1 MNRYALWKYLIIAVS
16 LLLGLLYTL
25 PNFYGE
31 SPAVQI
37 SLLRNSAS
45 ADTSLLQRVED
56 ALKQAN
62 ISTDGIILEG
72 NSVKA
77 RFADTDVQIK
87 AKDLLES
94 ALGREYVIA
103 LNLLPNS
110 PQWLSNLGALP
121 MYLGLD
127 LRGGVHF
134 MLAVD
139 MDGALEK
146 SLERYS
152 TDIRSTLREHKI
164 AYTGLEKQAK
174 KLTLKFRDTESR
186 AKAEAELKSN
196 YPDLSLS
203 EEQVDSRYHLVAVIK
218 PEAQRRMQDS
228 AVMQNITTLRNRI
241 NELGVAEPIIQKAGM
256 DRVIVQLPGVQD
268 TAKAKDILGRTAT
281 LEIRMVDDER
291 DLDAAIR
298 GQVPFGTELYEERGG
313 SPLLVKKQILL
324 TGEHITDAQA
334 GFDKDNQPAVH
345 INLDSSGSRV
355 FKQLTRDNVGKR
367 MAILLIEKN
376 QAEVITAPVIREE
389 IGGGRVQISG
399 RMTSMEARD
408 VALLLRAGALAAP
421 MDIIEERTVG
431 PSLGAENIARGFNST
446 LYGFLAVAIF
456 VMIYYTAFGVI
467 SVIALAM
474 NLLLLIGLLSI
485 MQATL
490 TLPGMAALALT
501 VGMAIDANVL
511 INERIRDELRAGVSP
526 QLAIHSGFER
536 AFGTIV
542 DSNITTLIAGIALFA
557 FGSGPVKGF
566 AVVLCLGILT
576 SVYTAT
582 FVVRGMVN
590 MIYGSRRRLE
600 RVPIGQVWIPKQG
613 ATIDKTIS
621 HIEKTNEDTISTKET
636 ISKLNKESIKSGT
649 AVKIEA
655 LAETSDKVDS
665 NIKAKSDERVITKTK
680 SKRKSSD
687 NKTKQ
692 PK

>member
-1 MNRYALWKYLIIAVS
+1 MNRYTLWQYLIIATS
-16 LLLGLLYTL
+16 LILGLLYTL

-37 SLLRNSAS
+37 SPLRSSTSVDSA
-45 ADTSLLQRVED
+45 LLQRIED
-56 ALKQAN
+56 TLKQASL
-62 ISTDGIILEG
+62 STDGLLLEG

-77 RFADTDVQIK
+77 RFADTDTQIK

-94 ALGREYVIA
+94 TLGNEYIIA

-110 PQWLSNLGALP
+110 PQWLTDLGALP

-164 AYTGLEKQAK
+164 SNTGLEKQGK
-174 KLTLKFRDTESR
+174 TLILKFRDAESR
-186 AKAEAELKSN
+186 TKAETELKAN
-196 YPDLSLS
+196 YPDLGFI
-203 EEQVDSRYHLVAVIK
+203 EEQTDNRYHLIAAIK
-218 PEAQRRMQDS
+218 PEAQLRMQDS
-228 AVMQNITTLRNRI
+228 AVMQNITTLRNRV
-241 NELGVAEPIIQKAGM
+241 NELGVAEPIIQKAGA

-291 DLDAAIR
+291 DLDAALR
-298 GQVPFGTELYEERGG
+298 GKIPFGTELYVERGG
-313 SPLLVKKQILL
+313 NPLLVKKQVLL
-324 TGEHITDAQA
+324 TGEHITDAQP

-345 INLDSSGSRV
+345 INLDSSGSRI

-376 QAEVITAPVIREE
+376 QTEVVTAPVIREE

-399 RMTSMEARD
+399 RMTSVEARD

-421 MDIIEERTVG
+421 MEIIEERTVG
-431 PSLGAENIARGFNST
+431 PSLGAENITRGFNST

-467 SVIALAM
+467 STIALAL
-474 NLLLLIGLLSI
+474 NLLLLVGLLSI
-485 MQATL
+485 IQATL

-511 INERIRDELRAGVSP
+511 INERIRDELRAGASP
-526 QLAIHSGFER
+526 QLAIHTGFER

-542 DSNITTLIAGIALFA
+542 DSNFTTLIAGIALFA

-576 SVYTAT
+576 SVFTAT
-582 FVVRGMVN
+582 FVTRGMVN
-590 MIYGSRRRLE
+590 LVYGSRRKLE
-600 RVPIGQVWIPKQG
+600 RVPIGQVWIPRQNPAIG
-613 ATIDKTIS
+613 
-621 HIEKTNEDTISTKET
+621 
-636 ISKLNKESIKSGT
+636 
-649 AVKIEA
+649 KIMPNDND
-655 LAETSDKVDS
+655 SDKEIVSTSKRINEQAIKNIEPLAGDQDEAKTGINVKVDNSAQTKS
-665 NIKAKSDERVITKTK
+665 NQNNEKISGKTK
-680 SKRKSSD
+680 SKRKSS
-687 NKTKQ
+687 NVK
-692 PK
+692 